1 MWFAKDTRRA
11 AHAAVPQ
18 EGPKE
23 GDVKVPIEVEGEQ
36 DEAAADATAS
46 QADEGATDRSKAGS
60 GDAAETTE
68 QDVATAEQTDTKDA
82 RDAYGSDEDERAKV
96 EAAIRAG
103 EQAAERDFRSDVERL
118 RQERDELKGR
128 LDSVARD
135 IMSAQQREADAAAR
149 LVRLQADWE
158 NFRRRTAQERL
169 AEKDRAAEKLVL
181 SLLPVLDDME
191 RACKH
196 AAESNSDDVAV
207 MQFVE
212 GVEAIHDKMY
222 AALNREGVE
231 VIDPVDE
238 AFDPMVHQA
247 VGREENHDVFDETVA
262 QVYQKG
268 YRMGD
273 KIIRSAMVTVSFGG
287 PKRPA
292 PEPNSD
298 SPEDVEG
305 EAASSDDAAGEEV
318 G

>member
-1 MWFAKDTRRA
+1 MWFVKDTRGA
-11 AHAAVPQ
+11 AHAAAHQ
-18 EGPKE
+18 EDPKE
-23 GDVKVPIEVEGEQ
+23 GDVKVPIEVEDEQ
-36 DEAAADATAS
+36 NEATADATVS
-46 QADEGATDRSKAGS
+46 QADEGATDGSKAGS

-68 QDVATAEQTDTKDA
+68 QDVATAEKTDTKDA

-103 EQAAERDFRSDVERL
+103 EQAAERDFKSDVERL

-292 PEPNSD
+292 PEPSSD

-305 EAASSDDAAGEEV
+305 RAASSDDAAGEEV

>member
-1 MWFAKDTRRA
+1 MWFVKDTRGA
-11 AHAAVPQ
+11 AHAAAHQ
-18 EGPKE
+18 EDPKE
-23 GDVKVPIEVEGEQ
+23 GDVKVPIEVEDEQ
-36 DEAAADATAS
+36 NEATADATVS
-46 QADEGATDRSKAGS
+46 QADEGATDGSKAGS
-60 GDAAETTE
+60 GDAAEAAE
-68 QDVATAEQTDTKDA
+68 QDVATAEKADSKDA
-82 RDAYGSDEDERAKV
+82 RDAYGSDEDERARV

-103 EQAAERDFRSDVERL
+103 EQAAERDFKSDVERL

-292 PEPNSD
+292 PEPSSD

-305 EAASSDDAAGEEV
+305 KAASSDDAAGEEV

>member
-1 MWFAKDTRRA
+1 MWFVKDTRGA
-11 AHAAVPQ
+11 AHAAAHQ
-18 EGPKE
+18 EDPKE
-23 GDVKVPIEVEGEQ
+23 GDVKVPIEVEDEQ
-36 DEAAADATAS
+36 NEATADATVS
-46 QADEGATDRSKAGS
+46 QADEGATDGSKAGS
-60 GDAAETTE
+60 GDAAEAAE
-68 QDVATAEQTDTKDA
+68 QDVATAEKADSKDA
-82 RDAYGSDEDERAKV
+82 RDAYGSDEDERARV

-103 EQAAERDFRSDVERL
+103 EQAAERDFKSDVERL

-128 LDSVARD
+128 LDSVSRD

-292 PEPNSD
+292 SEPSSD
-298 SPEDVEG
+298 SPEGAEG

>member
-1 MWFAKDTRRA
+1 MWFVKDTRGA
-11 AHAAVPQ
+11 AHAAAHQ
-18 EGPKE
+18 EDPKE
-23 GDVKVPIEVEGEQ
+23 GDVKVPIEVEDEQ
-36 DEAAADATAS
+36 NEATADATVS
-46 QADEGATDRSKAGS
+46 QADEGATDGSKAGS

-68 QDVATAEQTDTKDA
+68 QDVATAEKTDTKDA

-103 EQAAERDFRSDVERL
+103 EQAAERDFKSDVERL

-292 PEPNSD
+292 PEPSSD
-298 SPEDVEG
+298 SPEDVESK
-305 EAASSDDAAGEEV
+305 AASSDDAAGEEV

>member
-1 MWFAKDTRRA
+1 MWFVKDTRGA
-11 AHAAVPQ
+11 AHAAAHQ
-18 EGPKE
+18 EDPKE
-23 GDVKVPIEVEGEQ
+23 GDVKVPIEVEDEQ
-36 DEAAADATAS
+36 NEATADATVS
-46 QADEGATDRSKAGS
+46 QADEGATDGSKAGS
-60 GDAAETTE
+60 GDTAEAAE
-68 QDVATAEQTDTKDA
+68 QDVATAEKADSKDA
-82 RDAYGSDEDERAKV
+82 RDAYGSDEDERARV

-103 EQAAERDFRSDVERL
+103 EQAAERDFKSDVERL

-292 PEPNSD
+292 SEPSSD
-298 SPEDVEG
+298 SPEGAEG
-305 EAASSDDAAGEEV
+305 EAASPDDAAGEEV

>member
-1 MWFAKDTRRA
+1 MWFVKDTRGA
-11 AHAAVPQ
+11 AHAAAHQ
-18 EGPKE
+18 EDPKE
-23 GDVKVPIEVEGEQ
+23 GDVKVPIEVEDEQ
-36 DEAAADATAS
+36 DEAAVDATVS
-46 QADEGATDRSKAGS
+46 QADEGATDGSKAGS
-60 GDAAETTE
+60 GDAAETAG
-68 QDVATAEQTDTKDA
+68 QDVAVAEKAGAEDA
-82 RDAYGSDEDERAKV
+82 HASDEDERARV

-103 EQAAERDFRSDVERL
+103 EQAAERDFKSDVERL
-118 RQERDELKGR
+118 RQERDKLKGK
-128 LDSVARD
+128 LDSMARG
-135 IMSAQQREADAAAR
+135 IVSAQQKAADAAAR

-231 VIDPVDE
+231 VIDPVGE

-292 PEPNSD
+292 PEPSSD

>member
-1 MWFAKDTRRA
+1 MWFVKDTRGA
-11 AHAAVPQ
+11 AHAAAHQ
-18 EGPKE
+18 EDPKE
-23 GDVKVPIEVEGEQ
+23 GDVKVPIEVEDEQ
-36 DEAAADATAS
+36 DEAAVDATVS
-46 QADEGATDRSKAGS
+46 QDDEGATDGFKAES
-60 GDAAETTE
+60 GDAAEAAG
-68 QDVATAEQTDTKDA
+68 QDVAVAEKAGAEDA
-82 RDAYGSDEDERAKV
+82 HASDEDERARV

-103 EQAAERDFRSDVERL
+103 EQAAERDFKSDVERL
-118 RQERDELKGR
+118 RQERDKLKGK
-128 LDSVARD
+128 LDSMARG
-135 IMSAQQREADAAAR
+135 IVSAQQKAADAVAR

-231 VIDPVDE
+231 VIDPVGE

-292 PEPNSD
+292 SEPNSD

-305 EAASSDDAAGEEV
+305 KAASSDDAAGEEV

>member
-1 MWFAKDTRRA
+1 MWFVKDTRGA
-11 AHAAVPQ
+11 AHAAAHQ
-18 EGPKE
+18 EDPKE
-23 GDVKVPIEVEGEQ
+23 GDVKVPIEVEDEQ
-36 DEAAADATAS
+36 NEATADATVS
-46 QADEGATDRSKAGS
+46 QADEGATDGSKAGS
-60 GDAAETTE
+60 GDAAEAAE
-68 QDVATAEQTDTKDA
+68 QDVATAEKTDTKDA

-118 RQERDELKGR
+118 RQERNELKGR

-292 PEPNSD
+292 PEPSSD

-305 EAASSDDAAGEEV
+305 KAASSDDAAGEEV

>member
-1 MWFAKDTRRA
+1 MWFVKDTRGAAYAA
-11 AHAAVPQ
+11 AHQ
-18 EGPKE
+18 EDPKE
-23 GDVKVPIEVEGEQ
+23 GDVKVPIEVEDEQ
-36 DEAAADATAS
+36 NEATADATVS
-46 QADEGATDRSKAGS
+46 QADEGATDGSKAGS
-60 GDAAETTE
+60 GDAAEAAE
-68 QDVATAEQTDTKDA
+68 QDVATAEKTDTKDA

-128 LDSVARD
+128 LDSVARN

-292 PEPNSD
+292 PEPSSD

-305 EAASSDDAAGEEV
+305 KAASSDDAAGEEV

>member
-1 MWFAKDTRRA
+1 MWFVKDTRGA
-11 AHAAVPQ
+11 AHAAAHQ
-18 EGPKE
+18 EDPKE
-23 GDVKVPIEVEGEQ
+23 GDVKVPIEVEDEQ
-36 DEAAADATAS
+36 NEATADATVS
-46 QADEGATDRSKAGS
+46 QADEGATDGSKAGS

-68 QDVATAEQTDTKDA
+68 QDVATAEKTDTKDA

-103 EQAAERDFRSDVERL
+103 EQAAERDLKLVAERL
-118 RQERDELKGR
+118 CRERDELRGK
-128 LDSVARD
+128 LDEAAWE
-135 IMSAQQREADAAAR
+135 IESAKQKAADSLAR
-149 LVRLQADWE
+149 LTRLQADWE

-292 PEPNSD
+292 PEPSSD

-305 EAASSDDAAGEEV
+305 KAASSDDAAGEEV

>member
-1 MWFAKDTRRA
+1 MWFVKDTRGA
-11 AHAAVPQ
+11 AHAAAHQ
-18 EGPKE
+18 EDPKE
-23 GDVKVPIEVEGEQ
+23 GDVKVPIEVEDEQ
-36 DEAAADATAS
+36 NEATADATVS
-46 QADEGATDRSKAGS
+46 QADEGATDGSKAGS

-68 QDVATAEQTDTKDA
+68 QDVATAEKTDTKDA

-103 EQAAERDFRSDVERL
+103 EQAAERDFKSDVERL

-292 PEPNSD
+292 PEPSSD

-305 EAASSDDAAGEEV
+305 KASSSDDAAGEEV

>member
-1 MWFAKDTRRA
+1 MWFVKDTRGA
-11 AHAAVPQ
+11 AHAAAHQ
-18 EGPKE
+18 EDPKE
-23 GDVKVPIEVEGEQ
+23 GDVKVPIEVEDEQ
-36 DEAAADATAS
+36 NEATADATVS
-46 QADEGATDRSKAGS
+46 QADEGATDGSKAGS

-68 QDVATAEQTDTKDA
+68 QDVATAEKTDTKDA

-305 EAASSDDAAGEEV
+305 KAASSDDAAGEEV

>member
-1 MWFAKDTRRA
+1 MWFVKDTRGA
-11 AHAAVPQ
+11 AHAAAHQ
-18 EGPKE
+18 EDPKE
-23 GDVKVPIEVEGEQ
+23 GDVKVPIEVEDEQ
-36 DEAAADATAS
+36 NEATADATVS
-46 QADEGATDRSKAGS
+46 QADEGATDGSKAGS
-60 GDAAETTE
+60 GDAAEAAE
-68 QDVATAEQTDTKDA
+68 QDVATAEKTDTKDA

-196 AAESNSDDVAV
+196 AAESNSDDVVV
-207 MQFVE
+207 MQFIE

-292 PEPNSD
+292 PEPSSD

-305 EAASSDDAAGEEV
+305 KAASSDDAAGEEV

>member
-1 MWFAKDTRRA
+1 MWFVKDTRGA
-11 AHAAVPQ
+11 AHAAAHQ
-18 EGPKE
+18 EDPKE
-23 GDVKVPIEVEGEQ
+23 GDVKVPIEVEDEQ
-36 DEAAADATAS
+36 NEATADATVS
-46 QADEGATDRSKAGS
+46 QADEGATDGSKAGS

-68 QDVATAEQTDTKDA
+68 QDVATAEKTDTKDA

-292 PEPNSD
+292 SEPSSD
-298 SPEDVEG
+298 SPEGAEG

>member
-1 MWFAKDTRRA
+1 MWFVKDTRGA
-11 AHAAVPQ
+11 AHAAAHQ
-18 EGPKE
+18 EDPKE
-23 GDVKVPIEVEGEQ
+23 GDVKVPIEVEDEQ
-36 DEAAADATAS
+36 NEATADATVS
-46 QADEGATDRSKAGS
+46 QADEGATDGSKAGS
-60 GDAAETTE
+60 GDAAEAAE
-68 QDVATAEQTDTKDA
+68 QDVATAEKTNTKDA

-292 PEPNSD
+292 PEPSSD

-305 EAASSDDAAGEEV
+305 KAASSDDAAGEEV

>member
-1 MWFAKDTRRA
+1 MWFVKDTRGA
-11 AHAAVPQ
+11 AHAAAHQ
-18 EGPKE
+18 EDPKE
-23 GDVKVPIEVEGEQ
+23 GDVKVPIEVEDEQ
-36 DEAAADATAS
+36 NEATADATVS
-46 QADEGATDRSKAGS
+46 QADEGATDGSKAGS

-68 QDVATAEQTDTKDA
+68 QDVATAEKTDTKDA

-103 EQAAERDFRSDVERL
+103 EQAAERDFKSDVERL

-231 VIDPVDE
+231 VIDPVGE

-292 PEPNSD
+292 SEPNSD

-305 EAASSDDAAGEEV
+305 KAASSDDAAGEEV

>member
-1 MWFAKDTRRA
+1 MWFVKDTRGA
-11 AHAAVPQ
+11 AHAAAHQ
-18 EGPKE
+18 EDPKE
-23 GDVKVPIEVEGEQ
+23 GDVKVPIEVEDEQ
-36 DEAAADATAS
+36 DEAAVDATVS
-46 QADEGATDRSKAGS
+46 QADEGATDGSKAGS
-60 GDAAETTE
+60 GDAAETAG
-68 QDVATAEQTDTKDA
+68 QDVAVAEKAGAEDA
-82 RDAYGSDEDERAKV
+82 HASDEDERARV

-103 EQAAERDFRSDVERL
+103 EQAAERDFKSDVERL
-118 RQERDELKGR
+118 RQERDKLKGK
-128 LDSVARD
+128 LDSMARG
-135 IMSAQQREADAAAR
+135 IVSAQQKAADAAAR

-231 VIDPVDE
+231 VIDPVGE

-292 PEPNSD
+292 SEPNSD

-305 EAASSDDAAGEEV
+305 KAASSDDAAGEEV

>member
-1 MWFAKDTRRA
+1 MWFVKDTRGA
-11 AHAAVPQ
+11 AHAAAHQ
-18 EGPKE
+18 EDPKE
-23 GDVKVPIEVEGEQ
+23 GDVKVPIEVEDEQ
-36 DEAAADATAS
+36 NEATADATVS
-46 QADEGATDRSKAGS
+46 QADEGATDGSKAGS

-68 QDVATAEQTDTKDA
+68 QDVATAEKTDTKDA

-103 EQAAERDFRSDVERL
+103 EQAAERDFKSDVERL

-158 NFRRRTAQERL
+158 NFRRRTTQERL

-196 AAESNSDDVAV
+196 AAESNSDDVVV

-292 PEPNSD
+292 PEPSSD
-298 SPEDVEG
+298 SLEDVEG
-305 EAASSDDAAGEEV
+305 KAASSDDAAGEEV

>member
-1 MWFAKDTRRA
+1 MWFVKDTRGA
-11 AHAAVPQ
+11 AHAAAHQ
-18 EGPKE
+18 EDPKE
-23 GDVKVPIEVEGEQ
+23 GDVKVPIEVEDEQ
-36 DEAAADATAS
+36 NEATADATVS
-46 QADEGATDRSKAGS
+46 QADEGATDGSKAGS
-60 GDAAETTE
+60 GDAAEAAE
-68 QDVATAEQTDTKDA
+68 QDVATAEKTDTKDA

-196 AAESNSDDVAV
+196 AAENSSDDAAV
-207 MQFVE
+207 IQFVE

-231 VIDPVDE
+231 VIDPVGE

-268 YRMGD
+268 YRMGG
-273 KIIRSAMVTVSFGG
+273 KVIRSAMVTVSCGG
-287 PKRPA
+287 PKRPV
-292 PEPNSD
+292 PEPDPN
-298 SPEDVEG
+298 SPEDAGG
-305 EAASSDDAAGEEV
+305 ESAPSDAAAGEGV

>member
-46 QADEGATDRSKAGS
+46 QADEGATDGSKAGS
-60 GDAAETTE
+60 GDAAEAAE
-68 QDVATAEQTDTKDA
+68 QDVATAEKTDTKDA

-292 PEPNSD
+292 PEPSSD

-305 EAASSDDAAGEEV
+305 KAASSDDAAGEEV

>member
-1 MWFAKDTRRA
+1 MWFVKDTRGA
-11 AHAAVPQ
+11 AHAAAHQ
-18 EGPKE
+18 EDPKE
-23 GDVKVPIEVEGEQ
+23 GDVKVPIEVEDEQ
-36 DEAAADATAS
+36 NEATADATVS
-46 QADEGATDRSKAGS
+46 QADEGATDGSKAGS
-60 GDAAETTE
+60 GDAAEAAE
-68 QDVATAEQTDTKDA
+68 QDVATAEKTDTKDA

-103 EQAAERDFRSDVERL
+103 EQAAERDFKSDVERL

-292 PEPNSD
+292 PEPSSD

-305 EAASSDDAAGEEV
+305 KAASSDDAAGEEV

>member
-1 MWFAKDTRRA
+1 MWFVKDTRGA
-11 AHAAVPQ
+11 AHAAAHQ
-18 EGPKE
+18 EDPKE
-23 GDVKVPIEVEGEQ
+23 GDVKVPIEVEDEQ
-36 DEAAADATAS
+36 NEATADATVS
-46 QADEGATDRSKAGS
+46 QADEGATDGSKAGS

-68 QDVATAEQTDTKDA
+68 QDVATAEKADTKDA

-196 AAESNSDDVAV
+196 AAENSSDDAAV

-231 VIDPVDE
+231 VIDPVGE

-268 YRMGD
+268 YRMGG
-273 KIIRSAMVTVSFGG
+273 KVIRSAMVTVSCGG

-292 PEPNSD
+292 PEPSSD

-305 EAASSDDAAGEEV
+305 KAASSDDAAGEEV

>member
-1 MWFAKDTRRA
+1 MWFVKDTRGA
-11 AHAAVPQ
+11 AHAAAHQ
-18 EGPKE
+18 EDPKE
-23 GDVKVPIEVEGEQ
+23 GDVKVPIEVEDEQ
-36 DEAAADATAS
+36 NEATADATVS
-46 QADEGATDRSKAGS
+46 QADEGATDGSKAGS
-60 GDAAETTE
+60 GDAAEAAE
-68 QDVATAEQTDTKDA
+68 QDVATAEKADSKDA
-82 RDAYGSDEDERAKV
+82 RDAYGSDEDERARV

-103 EQAAERDFRSDVERL
+103 EQAAERDFKSDVERL

-268 YRMGD
+268 YRMGG
-273 KIIRSAMVTVSFGG
+273 KVIRSAMVTVSCGG

-292 PEPNSD
+292 PEPDPD
-298 SPEDVEG
+298 SPEDAGG
-305 EAASSDDAAGEEV
+305 ESAPSDAAAGEGV

>member
-1 MWFAKDTRRA
+1 MWFVKDTRGATHAA
-11 AHAAVPQ
+11 AHQ
-18 EGPKE
+18 EDPKE
-23 GDVKVPIEVEGEQ
+23 GDVKVPIEVEDEQ
-36 DEAAADATAS
+36 NEATADATVS
-46 QADEGATDRSKAGS
+46 QADEGATDGSKAGS
-60 GDAAETTE
+60 GDAAEAAE
-68 QDVATAEQTDTKDA
+68 QDVATAEKTDTKDA

-231 VIDPVDE
+231 VIDPVGE

-268 YRMGD
+268 YRMGG
-273 KIIRSAMVTVSFGG
+273 KVIRSAMVTVSCGG
-287 PKRPA
+287 SKRPA
-292 PEPNSD
+292 PEPNPN

-305 EAASSDDAAGEEV
+305 KAASSDDAAGEEV

>member
-1 MWFAKDTRRA
+1 MWFVKDTRGA
-11 AHAAVPQ
+11 AHAAAHQ
-18 EGPKE
+18 EDPKE
-23 GDVKVPIEVEGEQ
+23 GDVKVPIEVEDEQ
-36 DEAAADATAS
+36 NEATADATVS
-46 QADEGATDRSKAGS
+46 QADEGATDGSKAGS

-68 QDVATAEQTDTKDA
+68 QDVATAEKTDTKDA

-103 EQAAERDFRSDVERL
+103 EQAAERDFKSDVERL

-273 KIIRSAMVTVSFGG
+273 KIIRSAMVTVSFCG

-292 PEPNSD
+292 PEPSSD

-305 EAASSDDAAGEEV
+305 KAASSDDAAGEEV

>member
-1 MWFAKDTRRA
+1 MWFVKDTRGA
-11 AHAAVPQ
+11 AHAAAHQ
-18 EGPKE
+18 EDPKE
-23 GDVKVPIEVEGEQ
+23 GDVKVPIEVEDEQ
-36 DEAAADATAS
+36 NEATADATVS
-46 QADEGATDRSKAGS
+46 QADEGATDGSKAGS
-60 GDAAETTE
+60 GDAAEAAE
-68 QDVATAEQTDTKDA
+68 QDVATAEKADSKDA
-82 RDAYGSDEDERAKV
+82 RDAYGSDEDERARV

-103 EQAAERDFRSDVERL
+103 EQAAERDFKSDVERL

-292 PEPNSD
+292 PEPSSD

-305 EAASSDDAAGEEV
+305 KAASSDDAAGEEI

>member
-1 MWFAKDTRRA
+1 MWFVKDTRGA
-11 AHAAVPQ
+11 AHAAAHQ
-18 EGPKE
+18 EDPKE
-23 GDVKVPIEVEGEQ
+23 GDVKVPIEVEDEQ
-36 DEAAADATAS
+36 DEATADATVS
-46 QADEGATDRSKAGS
+46 QADEGATDGSKAGS
-60 GDAAETTE
+60 GDAAEAAG
-68 QDVATAEQTDTKDA
+68 QDVAVAEKAGAEDA
-82 RDAYGSDEDERAKV
+82 HASDEDERARV

-103 EQAAERDFRSDVERL
+103 EQAAERDFKSDVERL
-118 RQERDELKGR
+118 RQERDKLKGK
-128 LDSVARD
+128 LDSMARG
-135 IMSAQQREADAAAR
+135 IVSARQKAADAAAR

-231 VIDPVDE
+231 VIDPVGE

-292 PEPNSD
+292 SEPNSD

-305 EAASSDDAAGEEV
+305 KAASSDDAAGEEV

>member
-1 MWFAKDTRRA
+1 MWFVKDTRGA
-11 AHAAVPQ
+11 AHAAAHQ
-18 EGPKE
+18 EDPKE
-23 GDVKVPIEVEGEQ
+23 GDVKVPIEVEDEQ
-36 DEAAADATAS
+36 NEATADATVS
-46 QADEGATDRSKAGS
+46 QADEGATDGSKAGS
-60 GDAAETTE
+60 GDAAETAG
-68 QDVATAEQTDTKDA
+68 QDVAVAEKAGAEDA
-82 RDAYGSDEDERAKV
+82 HASDEDERARV

-103 EQAAERDFRSDVERL
+103 EQAAERDFKSDVERL
-118 RQERDELKGR
+118 RQERDKLKGK
-128 LDSVARD
+128 LDSMARG
-135 IMSAQQREADAAAR
+135 IVSAQQKAADAAAR

-231 VIDPVDE
+231 VIDPVGE

-292 PEPNSD
+292 PEPSSD